1 MTIYILRRIGL
12 MIPVILGVLVIV
24 FIINRMAGDPVVMLI
39 GSDATEEEYASERER
54 LGLDR
59 PVIEQFY
66 EYVKGVVTRF
76 DLGTSFVSRRPV
88 SEQILVRFP
97 TTLRLAMISL
107 LISSVLGIAFGVIC
121 AINQNTKSDYIVSL
135 LAMIVASLPN
145 FWFALMMILF
155 FAVNL
160 GILPAT
166 GLDTWKGWV
175 LPAVVLG
182 LGPISN
188 LCRTTRS
195 SMLEVIRQDYIR
207 TAKSKGISDNKVIFK
222 HALKNALF
230 PVITVFGLMASLNI
244 GGQVVVE
251 TIFTIP
257 GIGSYMMTSITNKDY
272 PVVQGTVI
280 VLSLM
285 VCVINLLI
293 DIAYGFADPR
303 IRLGY
308 SSNKRSRRAKKPARI
323 VEVAQ

>member
-1 MTIYILRRIGL
+1 